1 MIKDDKGLPGI
12 RGPKSGQNMMK
23 SMEEQIFELQEE
35 NQVLKEKIQNYV
47 KRREK

>member
-12 RGPKSGQNMMK
+12 RGPKSEQNMTK

-35 NQVLKEKIQNYV
+35 NRVLKEKLQSYV
-47 KRREK
+47 KSR

>member
-12 RGPKSGQNMMK
+12 RGPKPGQTLMK

-35 NQVLKEKIQNYV
+35 NQVLKVKIQNYV